1 MEVIVITQ
9 LFNKYFTILINRV
22 LLDEVVLLCLPNQ
35 LAELNPPGCQQKV
48 DEDVLRTEG
57 LASQHPFRQKMPGG
71 ESFPVPDFKNKRVVV
86 LVSNPMAGCHI
97 IIRDPYSSLFI
108 DHSEDH
114 VQLGLRSHGP
124 SLLILD
130 HPGGSLRPLAS
141 PTWTANN

>member
-57 LASQHPFRQKMPGG
+57 LASQHAFRQKMPGG
-71 ESFPVPDFKNKRVVV
+71 ESFPVPDFKNKRVV
-86 LVSNPMAGCHI
+86 LLP
-97 IIRDPYSSLFI
+97 P
-108 DHSEDH
+108 
-114 VQLGLRSHGP
+114 QLGLLTISVP
-124 SLLILD
+124 FISLC
-130 HPGGSLRPLAS
+130 LAS
-141 PTWTANN
+141 SHLISTSSTFLSNSFSSLSDCSFKQVSNLSFS